1 MKGNVMMSWTT
12 APQYAV
18 YKSVFMTNTIKA
30 TNVKARRSV
39 FSMTFEVGINQM
51 SILIFSAQ

>member
-18 YKSVFMTNTIKA
+18 YKSVFMTNTINA

-39 FSMTFEVGINQM
+39 FSITFEVGINQM
-51 SILIFSAQ
+51 SILI